1 MIDEIRVLSILDLVD
16 KIDSLQKRT
25 PSMLWFR
32 GQQDANW
39 DISPS
44 VFRDDHRSHERNY
57 VHRFRSRAKT
67 RYANSPKYGE
77 FALWLSLMQHYGLPT
92 RLLDWTRSPLIAAYF
107 ALESFIYVDS
117 TDPNDAAIWVLFP
130 HVLNRLDYNRDVT
143 PAIEAEMV
151 KPFIDPAFLS
161 DVDENNKVIAVMASE
176 QDLRMFVQQGCFTVH
191 SDKIPLNL
199 RDGCGAYL
207 IKLIIP
213 SDCIR
218 SFARQIEICGFRRGD
233 IYPDLDHL
241 AAELRIQK
249 GA

>member
-1 MIDEIRVLSILDLVD
+1 MIEEIKVSSILGLIN

-25 PSMLWFR
+25 SSMLWFR
-32 GQQDANW
+32 GQKDAGW

-57 VHRFRSRAKT
+57 VHRFRSRAMT

-107 ALESFIYVDS
+107 ALESFIYEKS
-117 TDPNDAAIWVLFP
+117 TTFKDAAIWVLYP
-130 HVLNRLDYNRDVT
+130 HVLNARECGEPVT
-143 PAIEAEMV
+143 PAIEADM
-151 KPFIDPAFLS
+151 ISSLINPAFLH
-161 DVDENNKVIAVMASE
+161 NAVEKQQVLAAMASE

-191 SDKIPLNL
+191 SDVTPLNL
-199 RDGCGAYL
+199 REMSYKYL
-207 IKLIIP
+207 VKFIIP
-213 SDCIR
+213 SR
-218 SFARQIEICGFRRGD
+218 SIKGFARQIELGGFRRGD

-241 AAELRIQK
+241 AYELRIQK
-249 GA
+249 GV